1 MKHNVSSPLYLQIIT
16 AVSAAGEEHAA
27 YSMGLNYGIIMG
39 MEWGEEK
46 LVQGGNI
53 LAIADEIHYHYVI

>member
-1 MKHNVSSPLYLQIIT
+1 MQHNVSSPLYLQIIT
-16 AVSAAGEEHAA
+16 AVSAEGEEHTAH
-27 YSMGLNYGIIMG
+27 SMLTYGIIMG

-53 LAIADEIHYHYVI
+53 LAIADEIHYHYLI